1 MVSISFKV
9 SSYLFKRANEV
20 FSLKNNFNCESMSLI
35 YVIVKDA
42 KKICW
47 RDWLSYK
54 GENKQLLVTHV
65 AAATSTDNSGRT
77 SLPAL
82 Q

>member
-1 MVSISFKV
+1 
-9 SSYLFKRANEV
+9 
-20 FSLKNNFNCESMSLI
+20 MSLI